1 MECQIAQIDTRYQ
14 ALYLRLCKS
23 LNFSL
28 ALKFEQ
34 VSSSQRK
41 KGDSLSLPITSFA
54 DSIQSPQLVLPD
66 IMPFGSKYMQFPQ
79 FCFILGIRSK
89 SLPFLF

>member
-1 MECQIAQIDTRYQ
+1 
-14 ALYLRLCKS
+14 
-23 LNFSL
+23 
-28 ALKFEQ
+28 
-34 VSSSQRK
+34 
-41 KGDSLSLPITSFA
+41 LSLPMTSFA